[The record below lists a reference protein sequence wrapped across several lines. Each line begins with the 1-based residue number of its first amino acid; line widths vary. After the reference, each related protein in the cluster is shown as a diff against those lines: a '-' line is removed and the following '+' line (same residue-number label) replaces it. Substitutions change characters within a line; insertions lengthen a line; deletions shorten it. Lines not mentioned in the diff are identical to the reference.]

1 MELDKFWKAFLMICA
16 FTFGWFLCNIEK
28 ETNIN
33 VLHHG
38 QTILNAGI
46 RIFKGGTSEET
57 KQNLNTS
64 ISKLRLSTS
73 VPNTEKGVGT
83 SFKGNRNGSFSTEKP
98 VAQKIKAAIRNSTQN
113 SLITKAITTPAP
125 QILRLYARNAQQWTK
140 DDHTCKA
147 LPKFMQAVLRTSA
160 GSLPIFIHNP
170 KDDIHVSNSIH
181 KHGSW
186 EGGYIELVLTFLRQ
200 DLDLQFLDLGAN
212 LGVYSMAVAKFGRKV
227 VSVDA
232 LSINIQRMCATVQ
245 TNRFNNV
252 QLVYNALSDVRE
264 VVSLGV
270 DKGNIGGTFV
280 AKDKNPNK
288 VRGSRVSGSYG
299 DVQTATLD
307 DLLELPGFDLKKVII
322 KMDVEGYEN
331 RVFKGGQKF
340 FKNVDVRAVLME
352 WMWLKTGPAGQEI
365 IDFLSRHGFTP
376 TRPVLAR
383 QPLPLNQRL
392 SWPNDVLWRR

>member
-16 FTFGWFLCNIEK
+16 FTFGWILCSIEK

-57 KQNLNTS
+57 EKNLNTS
-64 ISKLRLSTS
+64 ISKLRFSTS
-73 VPNTEKGVGT
+73 VPITGKGVGT

-98 VAQKIKAAIRNSTQN
+98 VTQNTKAAIRNSTQS

-125 QILRLYARNAQQWTK
+125 QILRLYARNAQQWTN

-181 KHGSW
+181 KYGSW

-200 DLDLQFLDLGAN
+200 DLDLQFIDLGAN
-212 LGVYSMAVAKFGRKV
+212 LGVYSMAVAKFGW
-227 VSVDA
+227 D
-232 LSINIQRMCATVQ
+232 
-245 TNRFNNV
+245 
-252 QLVYNALSDVRE
+252 
-264 VVSLGV
+264 
-270 DKGNIGGTFV
+270 
-280 AKDKNPNK
+280 
-288 VRGSRVSGSYG
+288 RG
-299 DVQTATLD
+299 
-307 DLLELPGFDLKKVII
+307 
-322 KMDVEGYEN
+322 
-331 RVFKGGQKF
+331 
-340 FKNVDVRAVLME
+340 
-352 WMWLKTGPAGQEI
+352 
-365 IDFLSRHGFTP
+365 
-376 TRPVLAR
+376 
-383 QPLPLNQRL
+383 
-392 SWPNDVLWRR
+392 